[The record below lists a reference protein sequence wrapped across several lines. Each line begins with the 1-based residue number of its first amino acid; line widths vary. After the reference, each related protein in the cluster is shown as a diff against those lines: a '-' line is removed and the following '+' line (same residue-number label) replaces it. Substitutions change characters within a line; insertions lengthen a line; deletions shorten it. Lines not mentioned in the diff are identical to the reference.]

1 MRTRRTAIVF
11 VLIVGLLLSAQAAL
25 AGILLKVGS
34 TGEAVK
40 LVQMKLKDLGYQ
52 SEAPLPP
59 YRYTISTKTA
69 VRKFQLANDL
79 QTTGAVDDATH
90 AALFGNQPVT
100 YTQYLDNIHRP
111 GHTGREIKATEY
123 RLKRL
128 GYFTGAPNTRY
139 DENTARAVRI
149 FQQAHGLEQSGNA
162 DSATRNLLFG
172 PKENLVTFAEYI
184 KRSHLSTLRKGNRG
198 DEVAM
203 LQGQLKELGYFTGSA
218 DGLYKNSTVLAVK
231 LFQHANGLRVT
242 GIAEME
248 TRALLNDGLGKGYPV
263 YLGEQANVQV
273 ELGDRGLTVLL
284 LQRQL
289 TELGFYKGPLSG
301 VFTPAVE
308 NSVKRF
314 QTANN
319 IKAGRLYGVA
329 TPETRQRMGSD
340 AVVSRYD
347 SEGYMLGDDDPKVQ
361 EITARLKALGY
372 LAQTFTKYTTPV
384 RAAVIHFQKANELA
398 GETEGVVTPA
408 TFVKLKSEDAVSY
421 EGYLRELGRQRIEAV
436 IAFAES
442 LKGTPYR
449 SPCNPPKNFDCSGF
463 VKYCMY
469 KGAVK
474 GTEIQ
479 LSGEIVT
486 QGNQCRKRF
495 RVIENMGDL
504 KRGDLLFFDTQPGRK
519 SIGHAAIY
527 LGKGKFIHAT
537 SSKKLRKVVVTP
549 FHDWYQDRFLFGARW
564 APS

>member
-59 YRYTISTKTA
+59 YRYTISTKAA
-69 VRKFQLANDL
+69 VRKFQLANSL
-79 QTTGAVDDATH
+79 QATGVVDDATH

-111 GHTGREIKATEY
+111 GRMGREIKATEY

-139 DENTARAVRI
+139 DENTARVVGI
-149 FQQAHGLEQSGNA
+149 FQRAHGLEQSGNA

-242 GIAEME
+242 GIAGME

-289 TELGFYKGPLSG
+289 TELGFYKGPLNG
-301 VFTPAVE
+301 IFTPAVE

-314 QTANN
+314 QIANKVN
-319 IKAGRLYGVA
+319 TSDQHGVA
-329 TPETRQRMGSD
+329 TPQTRQRMGSD

-347 SEGYMLGDDDPKVQ
+347 SEGYMPGDTHPMVQ
-361 EITARLKALGY
+361 EITTRLKVLGY
-372 LAQTFTKYTTPV
+372 LPRTYTKYITPV
-384 RAAVIHFQKANELA
+384 RAAVVHFQVANELA
-398 GETEGVVTPA
+398 GEAEGVVTPA
-408 TFVKLKSEDAVSY
+408 TFVKLKSEDTVSY
-421 EGYLRELGRQRIEAV
+421 EDYLSQLGERRIEKV
-436 IAFAES
+436 IALAMS
-442 LKGTPYR
+442 LKGRRYR
-449 SPCNPPKNFDCSGF
+449 SPCTPPKNFDCSGF
-463 VKYCMY
+463 VRYCMG
-469 KGAVK
+469 KAVH
-474 GTEIQ
+474 IR

-495 RVIENMGDL
+495 RVIENISDL
-504 KRGDLLFFDTQPGRK
+504 KRGDLLFFAPPKGSK
-519 SIGHAAIY
+519 SIGHAAIC
-527 LGKGKFIHAT
+527 LGKGKDGVHRFIHA
-537 SSKKLRKVVVTP
+537 SSEGKGVTVTRFNKEYYNKK
-549 FHDWYQDRFLFGARW
+549 FLFGARW
-564 APS
+564 VPS